1 MLLDRAEPGGAE
13 MNVTELSIDDR
24 RASDA
29 REIRSQVA
37 VVRMLADEVERI
49 LPGSDES
56 LRGQLAMELMRL
68 SHRILTL
75 ADELNVR

>member
-1 MLLDRAEPGGAE
+1 